1 VKALVTGAAGQIGQ
15 ALLQAAPAH
24 VELAALTRSELDIS
38 DAAAV
43 RSAVGA
49 FAPDVILNAAAFTAV
64 DRAESEPERASSVN
78 TAGPRYLA
86 EAAGALPACRLV
98 HLSTDYVFDGRSTR
112 SYLPDD
118 ATGPLGVYGA
128 SKLAGEQAARQ
139 VLGARCLIVRTAWV
153 YAGSGGNFLLTMLRL
168 MRERGAVRVVA
179 DQIGTPSAAGPLAE
193 LLWRLA
199 GLSTERASGLLHWTD
214 AGVASWYDFAVA
226 IAEEGAAAGL
236 LPPGVEVSPITTA
249 EYPTQAARPAFSLL
263 DSRRTWEIANLR
275 PRHWRVRL
283 RETLARMRPRS

>member
-64 DRAESEPERASSVN
+64 D
-78 TAGPRYLA
+78 LA